1 MATEQILSTL
11 TINKV
16 DSEETFKK
24 MKAAG
29 LVNDDELYLT
39 PEGLAG
45 TEDQITVSETE
56 PADAVEND
64 LWLDLSQTPTPV
76 DYLPISGGTMT
87 GNLNMG
93 NNKITEV
100 SDPTSAQ
107 DVATKNYV
115 DKSNLTFT
123 GTYDGDFINIT
134 AMSWTPT
141 SFSEIG
147 EVINNGGTVKLVLTG
162 DVIPVAGAL
171 TLYAT
176 SYDNETNILLFS
188 TTQISRCLMVVEMQ
202 NDYSF
207 GVVTFGEVYYYDN
220 ITGETNANFEFAI
233 EKLAAS
239 GTISKTL
246 GDNYDYTFNNVSTL
260 NLTAGTGSCHGFIT
274 FGSSKPT
281 VSLSGF
287 TKVDGDIANAAAS
300 TVWEFSCYN
309 KYIIFKNWSDV

>member
-1 MATEQILSTL
+1 MPTEQILSTL

-39 PEGLAG
+39 PNGVAG

-64 LWLDLSQTPTPV
+64 LWLDLDEDAPAS
-76 DYLPISGGTMT
+76 LPISGGTLT
-87 GNLNMG
+87 GPLVMS

-100 SDPTSAQ
+100 GDPTLAQ

-134 AMSWTPT
+134 ATSWTPT

-162 DVIPVAGAL
+162 DSIPVAGAL

-176 SYDNETNILLFS
+176 SYDDITNIVLFS
-188 TTQISRCLMVVEMQ
+188 TTQISSCLMVVEMQ

-220 ITGETNANFEFAI
+220 ITGETNANFELPA
-233 EKLAAS
+233 EKLTAS
-239 GTISKTL
+239 GTTNFTL
-246 GDNYDYTFNNVSTL
+246 KDNYDYTFNNVSSL

-281 VSLSGF
+281 VSLHGF

>member
-39 PEGLAG
+39 PEGVAG

-64 LWLDLSQTPTPV
+64 LWLDLDEDAPAS
-76 DYLPISGGTMT
+76 LPISGGTLT
-87 GNLNMG
+87 GPLAMS
-93 NNKITEV
+93 NNKITGV
-100 SDPTSAQ
+100 SNPTSAQ

-147 EVINNGGTVKLVLTG
+147 EVINNGGTVKLVLTV
-162 DVIPVAGAL
+162 DSIPVAGTL
-171 TLYAT
+171 TLYAA
-176 SYDNETNILLFS
+176 SYDDGNNMLLFA
-188 TTQISRCLMVVEMQ
+188 TTQINSCSMVVEMQ
-202 NDYSF
+202 SDYSF
-207 GVVTFGEVYYYDN
+207 GVVTFGEVYYYDELS
-220 ITGETNANFEFAI
+220 GETNANFELATQ
-233 EKLAAS
+233 KLTSS
-239 GTISKTL
+239 GTTNITL
-246 GDNYDYTFNNVSTL
+246 QDNYDYTFNNVSSL

-281 VSLSGF
+281 VSLHGF

>member
-39 PEGLAG
+39 PEGVAG

-64 LWLDLSQTPTPV
+64 LWLDLDEDAPAS
-76 DYLPISGGTMT
+76 LPISGGTLT
-87 GNLNMG
+87 GPLVMS

-100 SDPTSAQ
+100 GDPTSAQ

-134 AMSWTPT
+134 ATSWTPT

-162 DVIPVAGAL
+162 DSIPVAGAL

-176 SYDNETNILLFS
+176 SYDDITNIVLFS
-188 TTQISRCLMVVEMQ
+188 TTQISSCLMVVEMQ

-220 ITGETNANFEFAI
+220 ITGETNANFELPA
-233 EKLAAS
+233 EKLTAS
-239 GTISKTL
+239 GTTNFTL
-246 GDNYDYTFNNVSTL
+246 KDNYDYTFNNVSSL

-274 FGSSKPT
+274 FGSSTPT
-281 VSLSGF
+281 VSLHGF

>member
-16 DSEETFKK
+16 DSEETFNK

-29 LVNDDELYLT
+29 LVNDEELYLT
-39 PEGLAG
+39 PEGVAG

-93 NNKITEV
+93 NKAILGIYQLILNSGVVLSSSTNKITLQGNTQSSSTKVTVTNLE
-100 SDPTSAQ
+100 DPQNTTDAVTLGYLQDHYLQNENGTSTGLTINGALAFNDGTSSLE
-107 DVATKNYV
+107 DVTGDGITVTGNLYGSQLLNPTNDTDFVQKIYV
-115 DKSNLTFT
+115 DSMCNDREPITRSQSDT
-123 GTYDGDFINIT
+123 GSI
-134 AMSWTPT
+134 
-141 SFSEIG
+141 
-147 EVINNGGTVKLVLTG
+147 V
-162 DVIPVAGAL
+162 
-171 TLYAT
+171 
-176 SYDNETNILLFS
+176 
-188 TTQISRCLMVVEMQ
+188 
-202 NDYSF
+202 
-207 GVVTFGEVYYYDN
+207 
-220 ITGETNANFEFAI
+220 
-233 EKLAAS
+233 
-239 GTISKTL
+239 KTL
-246 GDNYDYTFNNVSTL
+246 DDHHDYTFNNVSSL

-274 FGSSKPT
+274 FGSSTPT

-309 KYIIFKNWSDV
+309 KYAVFKNWSEV

>member
-39 PEGLAG
+39 PEGVAG

-64 LWLDLSQTPTPV
+64 LWLDLDEDAPAS
-76 DYLPISGGTMT
+76 LPISGGTLT
-87 GNLNMG
+87 GPLVMS

-100 SDPTSAQ
+100 GDPTSAQ

-134 AMSWTPT
+134 ATSWMPT

-162 DVIPVAGAL
+162 DSIPVAGAL

-176 SYDNETNILLFS
+176 SYDDITNIVLFS
-188 TTQISRCLMVVEMQ
+188 TTQISSCLMVVEMQ

-220 ITGETNANFEFAI
+220 ITGETNANFELPA
-233 EKLAAS
+233 EKLTAS
-239 GTISKTL
+239 GTTNITL
-246 GDNYDYTFNNVSTL
+246 QDNYDYTFNNVSTL

-281 VSLSGF
+281 VSLHGF

>member
-39 PEGLAG
+39 PEGVAG

-93 NNKITEV
+93 NKAILGIYQLILNSGVVLSSSTNKITLQGNAQSSSTKVTVTNLEDPQNTTDAVTLGYLQNKYLKSEYGVASQLRIDDTLIFNGEEEV
-100 SDPTSAQ
+100 SLDNSTGHGITVYGNLDNVNVLVPTKDTDYVQ
-107 DVATKNYV
+107 KEYV
-115 DKSNLTFT
+115 DTMCSNREPITQSSSST
-123 GTYDGDFINIT
+123 GSI
-134 AMSWTPT
+134 
-141 SFSEIG
+141 
-147 EVINNGGTVKLVLTG
+147 VQ
-162 DVIPVAGAL
+162 
-171 TLYAT
+171 TL
-176 SYDNETNILLFS
+176 
-188 TTQISRCLMVVEMQ
+188 
-202 NDYSF
+202 NDHH
-207 GVVTFGEVYYYDN
+207 
-220 ITGETNANFEFAI
+220 
-233 EKLAAS
+233 
-239 GTISKTL
+239 
-246 GDNYDYTFNNVSTL
+246 DYTFNNVSTL
-260 NLTAGTGSCHGFIT
+260 NLTAGTGSYHGFIT

-281 VSLSGF
+281 VSLHGF

>member
-39 PEGLAG
+39 PEGVAG

-64 LWLDLSQTPTPV
+64 LWLDLDEDAPAS
-76 DYLPISGGTMT
+76 LPISGGTLT
-87 GNLNMG
+87 GPLVMS

-100 SDPTSAQ
+100 GDPTSAQ

-134 AMSWTPT
+134 ATSWTPT

-162 DVIPVAGAL
+162 DSIPVAGAL

-176 SYDNETNILLFS
+176 SYDDITNIVLFS
-188 TTQISRCLMVVEMQ
+188 TTQISSCLMVVEMQ

-220 ITGETNANFEFAI
+220 ITGETNANFELPA
-233 EKLAAS
+233 EKLTAS
-239 GTISKTL
+239 GITNFTL
-246 GDNYDYTFNNVSTL
+246 KDNYDYTFNNVSSL

-274 FGSSKPT
+274 FGSSTPT
-281 VSLSGF
+281 VSLHGF
-287 TKVDGDIANAAAS
+287 TKVDGDVANAAAS

>member
-1 MATEQILSTL
+1 MPTEQILSTL

-39 PEGLAG
+39 PEGVAG

-64 LWLDLSQTPTPV
+64 LWLDLDEDAPAS
-76 DYLPISGGTMT
+76 LPISGGTLT
-87 GNLNMG
+87 GPLVMS

-100 SDPTSAQ
+100 GDPTSAQ

-171 TLYAT
+171 TLYAA
-176 SYDNETNILLFS
+176 SYDDITNIVLFS
-188 TTQISRCLMVVEMQ
+188 TTQISSCLMVVEMQ

-220 ITGETNANFEFAI
+220 ITGESNANFELATQ
-233 EKLAAS
+233 KLTAS
-239 GTISKTL
+239 GTTNITL
-246 GDNYDYTFNNVSTL
+246 QDNYDYTFNNVSSL

-281 VSLSGF
+281 VSLHGF

-309 KYIIFKNWSDV
+309 KYAVFKNWSEV